1 MAGIKRNG
9 ESVWTGSGKEGKG
22 ELTTQSG
29 AISNLPYS
37 FAKRFG
43 DEKGTNPEEL
53 LAIAHAGCFNMA
65 LAFGLAGQGKTP
77 DELRTT
83 AEVTIEQDGP
93 GFTIKTVNLK
103 LRGRVPGV
111 SAEEFKK
118 AAEEAKAGCPVS
130 KLFQGATITLDA
142 QLAG

>member
-1 MAGIKRNG
+1 MPSFKSTA
-9 ESVWTGSGKEGKG
+9 ESVWNSGGKDGKG
-22 ELTTQSG
+22 VLKSQSG
-29 AISNLPYS
+29 ALSGVAS
-37 FAKRFG
+37 SAGMRFG
-43 DEKGTNPEEL
+43 EDKGTNPEEL

-103 LRGRVPGV
+103 LRGRVPGM

-118 AAEEAKAGCPVS
+118 AADEAK
-130 KLFQGATITLDA
+130 
-142 QLAG
+142 

>member
-1 MAGIKRNG
+1 MAGIKRTG

-22 ELTTQSG
+22 QLTTQSG
-29 AISNLPYS
+29 AVSGLAYS

-43 DEKGTNPEEL
+43 EEKGTNPEEL

-65 LAFGLAGQGKTP
+65 LAFGLAAAGKTP
-77 DELRTT
+77 EELRTT

-93 GFTIKTVNLK
+93 GFTIRTVALK
-103 LRGRVPGV
+103 LRGKVPGM
-111 SAEEFKK
+111 SGEDFKK

-130 KLFQGATITLDA
+130 KLFKGAEITLDA
-142 QLAG
+142 QLAS